1 MGLIHWM
8 IVLRLLLFTANAFQ
22 SLVQPMSRP
31 SLGRIID
38 EQHTTTMLQLH
49 LDDNDSRGSNT
60 AKAAPVVVDLAA
72 TTSRRSILLQSASTT
87 TVALLCGLNPKMT
100 MAVSS
105 TGEQAAGPQRKPL
118 VDLLYT
124 ILRVREATSQE
135 SRLIKSGKFKD
146 VQRANIKL
154 AVKFMVQNYRLADT
168 FIAACTYL
176 KDGGTEQR
184 RLEAGQ
190 VGQTVVQNLITIT
203 EYFDSSDVQNL
214 KVYYD
219 IYFG

>member
-1 MGLIHWM
+1 ML
-8 IVLRLLLFTANAFQ
+8 FQ
-22 SLVQPMSRP
+22 SA
-31 SLGRIID
+31 I
-38 EQHTTTMLQLH
+38 
-49 LDDNDSRGSNT
+49 
-60 AKAAPVVVDLAA
+60 
-72 TTSRRSILLQSASTT
+72 T
-87 TVALLCGLNPKMT
+87 TVSFLLGPPKVA
-100 MAVSS
+100 MA
-105 TGEQAAGPQRKPL
+105 GEQAAQQQTQRKPL
-118 VDLLYT
+118 RDLLYT

-135 SRLIKSGKFKD
+135 SRLIRTGKFKD

-176 KDGGTEQR
+176 DGTDR

-214 KVYYD
+214 KV
-219 IYFG
+219 

>member
-1 MGLIHWM
+1 M
-8 IVLRLLLFTANAFQ
+8 
-22 SLVQPMSRP
+22 
-31 SLGRIID
+31 
-38 EQHTTTMLQLH
+38 
-49 LDDNDSRGSNT
+49 
-60 AKAAPVVVDLAA
+60 AA
-72 TTSRRSILLQSASTT
+72 
-87 TVALLCGLNPKMT
+87 
-100 MAVSS
+100 
-105 TGEQAAGPQRKPL
+105 GEQAAQQQTQRKPL
-118 VDLLYT
+118 RDLLYT

-135 SRLIKSGKFKD
+135 SRLIRTGKFKD

-176 KDGGTEQR
+176 DGTDR

-214 KVYYD
+214 KVWYD
-219 IYFG
+219 ENDTFENSSRQHLIVISLFFVSLQVGSKNASMSGKEELVLKGLDAARKTIDEFLAYFPAAEVDAARNRVKLENELNVKEFDSSMGAILNLDPNLL